1 MDVYGFSFTRCLRQQ
16 PSPVSTTSRRSL
28 FKRLLIDSAAMVTAS
43 TIFVGWGLPLRY
55 GIISYL
61 LYCSFLVFIIL
72 FVITCHLWDNLVFII
87 LFVITWHPQILQGRL
102 ENCKYM
108 KLGKTDSCCADDQ
121 EKEYRATTNGV
132 NIYRRWVANKAC
144 HIQHCRH
151 ELRIY

>member
-55 GIISYL
+55 GRISYL

-87 LFVITWHPQILQGRL
+87 LFVIT
-102 ENCKYM
+102 
-108 KLGKTDSCCADDQ
+108 
-121 EKEYRATTNGV
+121 
-132 NIYRRWVANKAC
+132 
-144 HIQHCRH
+144 
-151 ELRIY
+151 